1 MNEDFP
7 CHSDQR
13 RKQTSFTSIIIYS
26 TKQLYVAPTQEA
38 KVLALQSDH
47 VGVLFSKICCRLML
61 MMSAVLLQKQL
72 VHYLRYG
79 KLWHLFNLYS
89 IIRKPWCMPCGCG
102 VQLKLIIIVLI
113 ESEP

>member
-1 MNEDFP
+1 MTLL
-7 CHSDQR
+7 
-13 RKQTSFTSIIIYS
+13 RKVCFLHL
-26 TKQLYVAPTQEA
+26 KVLLGMLA

-79 KLWHLFNLYS
+79 KLWHLFNLY
-89 IIRKPWCMPCGCG
+89 RYYQKNL
-102 VQLKLIIIVLI
+102 VYA
-113 ESEP
+113 

>member
-26 TKQLYVAPTQEA
+26 TKQLYVAPTQDA

-47 VGVLFSKICCRLML
+47 VGVLFSKIFCRLML
-61 MMSAVLLQKQL
+61 MMFAVLLQKQL
-72 VHYLRYG
+72 
-79 KLWHLFNLYS
+79 NLQLS
-89 IIRKPWCMPCGCG
+89 LVQPFVLTNQVPVQSAGCNF
-102 VQLKLIIIVLI
+102 K
-113 ESEP
+113 